1 LIDKCIST
9 SSVHRVLIRLCKIDV
24 MHLRELFRLEVLT
37 ELLFP
42 RLCMACEAHLRHFEN
57 GICLICAESLP
68 LSYHWRYP
76 VTPIERLFAGRV
88 PIARGCTY
96 LDFSKGGKVQH
107 MMHSLKYQGRQDVG
121 VLLGARFGSLLIEE
135 GFFEPVDL
143 IVPVPLHRARQD
155 RRGYNQSE
163 LIAEGMA
170 GPLGAPLA
178 TDVLL
183 RAVATESQ
191 TSKGRY
197 ERAVNMDGVF
207 KCPKPKSIKEKHILL
222 VDDVITTGST
232 LGACVHALLDHGA
245 AKVSVAGL
253 AHAVS

>member
-1 LIDKCIST
+1 
-9 SSVHRVLIRLCKIDV
+9 
-24 MHLRELFRLEVLT
+24 MQLRELLRVEVLT

-42 RLCMACEAHLRHFEN
+42 RLCMACDAHLRQFEK

-68 LSYHWRYP
+68 LSYHWRYLI
-76 VTPIERLFAGRV
+76 TPIERLFTGRA
-88 PIARGCTY
+88 PIARGCAY

-107 MMHSLKYQGRQDVG
+107 MMHALKYQGRQDVG
-121 VLLGARFGSLLIEE
+121 LVLGAKFGSLLIEE

-143 IVPVPLHRARQD
+143 IVPVPLHRARKE

-163 LIAEGMA
+163 LIAEGMS
-170 GPLGAPLA
+170 GPLGAPMA

-183 RAVATESQ
+183 RPVATESQ
-191 TSKGRY
+191 TRKGRY
-197 ERAVNMDGVF
+197 DRAVNMDGVF
-207 KCPKPKSIKEKHILL
+207 HCPKPKAIHEKHILL

-232 LGACVHALLDHGA
+232 LGACVNALLDHGA

>member
-1 LIDKCIST
+1 
-9 SSVHRVLIRLCKIDV
+9 
-24 MHLRELFRLEVLT
+24 MQLRELFRVEVLT

-42 RLCMACEAHLRHFEN
+42 RLCMACDAHLRQFEK

-76 VTPIERLFAGRV
+76 ITPIERLFTGRA
-88 PIARGCTY
+88 PIARGCAY

-107 MMHSLKYQGRQDVG
+107 MMHALKYQGRQDVG
-121 VLLGARFGSLLIEE
+121 LVLGAKFGSLLIEE

-143 IVPVPLHRARQD
+143 IVPVPLHRARKE

-163 LIAEGMA
+163 LIAEGMS
-170 GPLGAPLA
+170 GPLGAPMA

-183 RAVATESQ
+183 RPVATESQ
-191 TSKGRY
+191 TRKGRY
-197 ERAVNMDGVF
+197 DRAVNMDGVF
-207 KCPKPKSIKEKHILL
+207 HCPKPKSIQEKHILL

-232 LGACVHALLDHGA
+232 LGACVNALLDHGA